1 MKDHQFL
8 ETGFGDPFFT
18 VMQMLSYASEK
29 FFKIYRDNS
38 FYFLVNIVK

>member
-8 ETGFGDPFFT
+8 ETGFGDLFFI